1 MLAYYLRHQ
10 EEINV
15 YLVEREKK
23 AEEVRNRIES
33 RQQDLAELRKLLLAR
48 RGAIS

>member
-10 EEINV
+10 EEINI
-15 YLVEREKK
+15 YLVEREQK

-33 RQQDLAELRKLLLAR
+33 ERKDLAELRKRLLAR
-48 RGAIS
+48 RGGSA